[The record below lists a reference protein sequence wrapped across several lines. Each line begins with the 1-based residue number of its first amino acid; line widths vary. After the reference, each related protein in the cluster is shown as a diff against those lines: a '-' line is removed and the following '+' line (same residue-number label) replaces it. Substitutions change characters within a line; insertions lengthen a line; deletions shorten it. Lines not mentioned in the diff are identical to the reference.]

1 MIIYTGNYKLCLSEL
16 LLKKGYSVNS
26 QYTES
31 CKDVWIPSAILKNTI
46 IDRPGALQS
55 ERCQY
60 ELGIQFCSI
69 PGIKVFTHSEM
80 FLNGVRIGV
89 KRELINHK
97 DVEIIYYPE
106 SGDCLNVYIKPNG
119 GIEHWPV
126 GFFDVMDESFRELF
140 GI

>member
-1 MIIYTGNYKLCLSEL
+1 MDTKCYI
-16 LLKKGYSVNS
+16 
-26 QYTES
+26 
-31 CKDVWIPSAILKNTI
+31 KNTI

-89 KRELINHK
+89 KRELISHK